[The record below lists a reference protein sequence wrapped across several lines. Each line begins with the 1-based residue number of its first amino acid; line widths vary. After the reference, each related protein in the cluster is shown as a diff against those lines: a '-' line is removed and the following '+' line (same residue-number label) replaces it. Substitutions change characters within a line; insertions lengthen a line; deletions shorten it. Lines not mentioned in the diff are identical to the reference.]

1 MRAHYL
7 PKSGRRVLMTLTDNE
22 RAVPFGAVVTLVGDE
37 SSSFI
42 VGDRGQVYLTGMR
55 EEGTLV
61 ATWGSQS
68 SQQCRADFSLPTHST
83 FGGIADMRASCRQER

>member
-1 MRAHYL
+1 
-7 PKSGRRVLMTLTDNE
+7 MTLTDNE

-61 ATWGSQS
+61 ATWGSQP